1 MPITSSNASTDTVSG
16 EAQHQSSLT
25 NPTMAPLNSVP
36 AVNQP
41 ASAMSPDWFDAVSD
55 AIFVTD
61 ADWQIQQWN
70 RAAEQIYGW
79 PRVETI
85 GRPISAIIAVVRY
98 LGRESDASPRQALVD
113 AGAWRGT
120 FVQRTH
126 DGREVVIEGS
136 TRTLYDDQGVIAGYI
151 GINRDVTAQHQAEET
166 IRDQARVLDQAQ
178 VLVRDMDN
186 QITLWTEGA
195 VQLYGYTRDEA
206 LGRISHELLQT
217 VFPEPLAQIEATLVQ
232 TGRWSGRLRHRT
244 RDGREVVV
252 ASQWLL
258 DRDGAGQP
266 WRIIEAN
273 TDITARTRAERE
285 LQHAEARFAIAFDAS
300 PAGMLITRAADSAVV
315 DMNDSFLQMLDYTRA
330 EVIGTHWRAQASP
343 DEQTRY
349 APLINKTRAESGLAS
364 QELVLRTKMGELRT
378 LLVSATRLRRADED
392 CFLSMYIDITERVR
406 AQTLAQRTIERLA
419 SLRAIEQAILQQH
432 APTTIA
438 ETVVERIR
446 TFIPCQRASVF
457 LYDRATASAWV
468 IAVSGEKLSRLSVGA
483 HIPLPLDALPAAFL
497 QGAPWV
503 EPDLHAQA
511 HLADV
516 SPVLATAR
524 LRAMLSIPLI
534 VEHQLSGALSLFA
547 TTPGAFTDEHV
558 TIAQEIGEMLALA
571 LQQARLVDSL
581 QQELAARS
589 RAEQALIVEHTRVV
603 QLKNEFMA
611 TMSHELRTPLSAVL
625 GHTQLLLENAYG
637 PLAAEQRGAIEQ
649 LEHSAQ
655 DLLALI
661 NDILDYTRLESGK
674 LALTIEPSDA
684 QSLCYTSVRAVAAE
698 ARRKRISISTQLD
711 GAVVTLLA
719 DGMRLHQ
726 ILVNL
731 LSNAVKFTPEGGKV
745 GLELRGDAD
754 AQSVT
759 FTVWDTG
766 IGIAEADLGRLFQPF
781 GQLDSRLN
789 RKYGGTGLG
798 LALVKRLAEAHGGG
812 VAVESAVGQGSR
824 FSITL
829 PWQEP
834 LWDAPARDEPSAP
847 LRPLAP
853 SQQGSAPT
861 ILLVEDAES
870 NATLMRDILAPRG
883 YHLVVGIDGREGL
896 ALARA
901 QAPALILMDIQLPDM
916 NGLEVIRQLRAE
928 EQLRGVPIIAL
939 TALAMPGDREKCLE
953 AGADAYLAKPV
964 DIHTL
969 LATIAE
975 HLTRPAS
982 QRGGSPPGRAG
993 PYQSGA

>member
-25 NPTMAPLNSVP
+25 DPTMAPLNSVP

-98 LGRESDASPRQALVD
+98 LGGESDASARQALVD

-126 DGREVVIEGS
+126 EGREVVIEGS

-166 IRDQARVLDQAQ
+166 LQLFIAHTPAAIAMFDTQMCYLAASPRWATDYDLGDQ
-178 VLVRDMDN
+178 VLV
-186 QITLWTEGA
+186 
-195 VQLYGYTRDEA
+195 
-206 LGRISHELLQT
+206 GRSHYEI
-217 VFPEPLAQIEATLVQ
+217 FPEIGDDWKAVHRRCLAGATERCDEEPFHRADGTLDWVRWEVTPWYTPTDGIGGIMIFSEVITAQKQTEAARHILERKLSTVLDLLPVGVSILDAERAVRYVNPALERIVELSADQLRAGAYRQRGYRHSDGTPMPLTEFASARAMREQ
-232 TGRWSGRLRHRT
+232 RT
-244 RDGREVVV
+244 VMDVETSIVTADGRQIWTNV
-252 ASQWLL
+252 
-258 DRDGAGQP
+258 
-266 WRIIEAN
+266 
-273 TDITARTRAERE
+273 
-285 LQHAEARFAIAFDAS
+285 
-300 PAGMLITRAADSAVV
+300 SAVPV
-315 DMNDSFLQMLDYTRA
+315 DFLD
-330 EVIGTHWRAQASP
+330 WRVV
-343 DEQTRY
+343 TV
-349 APLINKTRAESGLAS
+349 T
-364 QELVLRTKMGELRT
+364 T
-378 LLVSATRLRRADED
+378 
-392 CFLSMYIDITERVR
+392 DITERKR
-406 AQTLAQRTIERLA
+406 AEQALHTSEQRFRTILENGTEAVVLVNADRQVNYISPNVTAVLGYTTDEFRVLSPFA
-419 SLRAIEQAILQQH
+419 LVHPDDLPVLQQKIEQI
-432 APTTIA
+432 
-438 ETVVERIR
+438 
-446 TFIPCQRASVF
+446 
-457 LYDRATASAWV
+457 
-468 IAVSGEKLSRLSVGA
+468 
-483 HIPLPLDALPAAFL
+483 
-497 QGAPWV
+497 
-503 EPDLHAQA
+503 
-511 HLADV
+511 
-516 SPVLATAR
+516 
-524 LRAMLSIPLI
+524 
-534 VEHQLSGALSLFA
+534 FA
-547 TTPGAFTDEHV
+547 TPGAITQFTSRMCHRDGHWRWIERNVNNQLQNPAIGSVIVSFCDV
-558 TIAQEIGEMLALA
+558 T
-571 LQQARLVDSL
+571 ARV
-581 QQELAARS
+581 E
-589 RAEQALIVEHTRVV
+589 AEQALIVEHTRVV

-853 SQQGSAPT
+853 SQHGSAPT

-883 YHLVVGIDGREGL
+883 YRLVVGIDGREGL